1 MAECKELYGTGVW
14 HCGDDCGRF
23 LEIQG
28 DSDTGYIDRTGIVV
42 QVVMLYYSILV
53 YSGIWRVG
61 REL

>member
-1 MAECKELYGTGVW
+1 MRNVQKVLIGIFLSGVLLS
-14 HCGDDCGRF
+14 GIG
-23 LEIQG
+23 
-28 DSDTGYIDRTGIVV
+28 TGIVV